1 VPHVAVSPWPCT
13 YFFCIIVALRD
24 LVKETKSDDV
34 REKAQGALWSFE
46 DKDKQRKGKTEHSF
60 SLFILF
66 LIISGK

>member
-1 VPHVAVSPWPCT
+1 
-13 YFFCIIVALRD
+13 LRD